1 MSEITDPTAGVAE
14 TPVAEVPV
22 PSSAEAEG
30 VPAAPPV
37 DRPQHTEVEG
47 WRGYPELPYV
57 GSRPPAY
64 SPDPVRL
71 PLPEGARTELVIP
84 DIALDGARYGRLT
97 VRGASVKGDL
107 HRYRGEQRQ
116 DAMLLTQVG
125 DGADE
130 LLFLAVADG
139 VGSAAKSHLG
149 AHRACRLASWA
160 VGKWHAELSEALRTG
175 DRAGLDQTVD
185 KVVSLVNAQL
195 FKHAGA
201 DDPGMYA
208 TTLRC
213 LLVPTAP
220 ERRERVY
227 FGVGDGG
234 LFRARSGAW
243 ENLQEP
249 WGSPGSDD
257 VIDTGTAALPS
268 ESSKAVVQWLTTE
281 PGDLL
286 MICTDGLSNPMN
298 EPRVQEFLL
307 THWAFGKV
315 PGLTEFLW
323 QAQVRAKS
331 YDDDRSAVCVWE
343 EQP

>member
-1 MSEITDPTAGVAE
+1 MSESTDPTASGAD
-14 TPVAEVPV
+14 TPVLEVPAL
-22 PSSAEAEG
+22 PDPGAEG
-30 VPAAPPV
+30 APVAPPA
-37 DRPQHTEVEG
+37 DTARPTEPDA
-47 WRGYPELPYV
+47 WRGHGDLPYV
-57 GSRPPAY
+57 GPRPPSY

-116 DAMLLTQVG
+116 DAMLLAQVG
-125 DGADE
+125 EGEDE

-139 VGSAAKSHLG
+139 VGSAPKSHLG
-149 AHRACRLASWA
+149 AHRACRLASVA
-160 VGKWHAELSEALRTG
+160 VGRWHAELSGALRAG
-175 DRAGLDQTVD
+175 DRTALHQVAD
-185 KVVSLVNAQL
+185 KVVSHVSTRL
-195 FKHAGA
+195 A
-201 DDPGMYA
+201 DYAMPDAPGMYA
-208 TTLRC
+208 TTLHC

-220 ERRERVY
+220 ERRERVH

-234 LFRARSGAW
+234 LFRARSGVW

-249 WGSPGSDD
+249 WDRSGSGE

-268 ESSKAVVQWLTTE
+268 ESPKAVVQWLTAE

-307 THWAFGKV
+307 THWAFGRI